1 MLVELM
7 GREVHGGLKRQ
18 KPGNCLGTTI
28 IEAYIMA
35 VMLLL

>member
-7 GREVHGGLKRQ
+7 GREVHGGLIRQ
-18 KPGNCLGTTI
+18 KPGSCLSTTL
-28 IEAYIMA
+28 IEACIRA